1 MTTFLTEGERHILLR
16 VARESATATVTGRD
30 VNLSAMRTSR
40 EGGAFVTLVCQIRCV
55 AA

>member
-30 VNLSAMRTSR
+30 INLSPMRTSR
-40 EGGAFVTLVCQIRCV
+40 EGGRLSPCVFQIRCV
-55 AA
+55 AV